1 MANAKKKNAP
11 AEQVRTSRKAYKKY
25 KPVLKQMQEESQTH
39 MILQHILEHGAI
51 TPKEAEKKPIRC
63 MRLSARI
70 WDLKHKWNI
79 PIEKQLTHVKR
90 GKKTISFASYYIGD

>member
-11 AEQVRTSRKAYKKY
+11 AEQKRTSRIAYKKY

-39 MILQHILEHGAI
+39 MILQYILEHGAI

-79 PIEKQLTHVKR
+79 PVETQMIYEKR
-90 GKKTISFASYYIGD
+90 GKRIISHASYYIG